1 MNSLLNDLPEDQKS
15 KLTEKKFPDWIDPML
30 ATLTDDYFND
40 ENWIYERKLDG
51 VRILVFKNGD
61 DVTLMSR
68 NQNKLNN
75 TYPELVDALEKE
87 SDESFIADGEVVAF
101 DGEVT
106 SFSRLQ
112 GRMNISSAEK
122 ARKSD
127 VEVFLY
133 LFDMMYLSGYDLTNV
148 ELRNRKSILKKAL
161 SFDDPVRFTAHR
173 NKDGK
178 AFLKEACKNRW
189 EGLIAKDGRSEY
201 VHSRSKKWLKFKC
214 TAQQE
219 LVIGGYTDPK
229 GERIG
234 FGALLLGYYENGD
247 FRYAGQVGTGF
258 DDDLLQKLHNKLTN
272 IERKTSPF
280 AEEIK
285 DKDVHFVTPKFVAEI
300 GFTEWTKDN
309 KLRHPRFLGLRSDK
323 KPENVHQEK
332 A

>member
-1 MNSLLNDLPEDQKS
+1 MNNLLSDLPDEQQS
-15 KLTEKKFPDWIDPML
+15 KLKKKKFPNWIDPML
-30 ATLTDDYFND
+30 ATLTDDYFDD

-51 VRILVFKNGD
+51 VRVLIFNHGD
-61 DVTLMSR
+61 EVTLFSR
-68 NQNKLNN
+68 NQKKQNN
-75 TYPELVDALEKE
+75 SYPELIEALEKE
-87 SDESFIADGEVVAF
+87 SDESFIADGEIVAF

-106 SFSRLQ
+106 SFSKLQ
-112 GRMNISSAEK
+112 GRMNISDPEK

-127 VEVFLY
+127 VDVYLY
-133 LFDMMYLSGYDLTNV
+133 LFDMMHLSGYDLTKL
-148 ELRNRKSILKKAL
+148 ELRNRKSILKSAL
-161 SFDDPVRFTAHR
+161 SFEDPVRFTAHR
-173 NKDGK
+173 NREGK
-178 AFLKEACKNRW
+178 AFLEEACKNRW
-189 EGLIAKDGRSEY
+189 EGLIAKDARSEY

-234 FGALLLGYYENGD
+234 FGALMLGYYKNGG

-258 DDDLLQKLHNKLTN
+258 DDNLLRDLHSKLSN

-280 AEEIK
+280 EEEIK
-285 DKDVHFVTPKFVAEI
+285 DKDVHFVTPKYVAEI
-300 GFTEWTKDN
+300 GFTEWTKAN
-309 KLRHPRFLGLRSDK
+309 KLRHPRFLGLRTDK